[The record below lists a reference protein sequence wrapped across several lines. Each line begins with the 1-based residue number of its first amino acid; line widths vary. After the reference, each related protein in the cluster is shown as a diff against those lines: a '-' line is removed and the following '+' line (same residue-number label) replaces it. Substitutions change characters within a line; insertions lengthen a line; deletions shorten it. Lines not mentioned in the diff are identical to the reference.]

1 MYDSIPIALAYFAVA
16 FSLGIMARKAG
27 LTPFQ
32 GFLSSML
39 NHASAGEYAEF
50 TVIEAGAP
58 YIEMALVILI
68 TNARY
73 LLMSCAL
80 SQRFAPDAPLI
91 HRVLVG
97 FGITDE
103 IFGISIARPGNVNPF
118 YTYGAMALALPAW
131 SSATAIGI
139 VAGNILPASAVSALS
154 VALYGM
160 FLAIVIPPT
169 KKNKVLGGVVLIS
182 FVFSGLFTW
191 LPVTKTLSAS
201 MRTIILTIVIA
212 GAAAVLFPVKEI
224 KTMQHN
230 IYLYIMVSALVSF
243 AVRAVPL
250 TLIRK
255 KIENPFLKSFLF
267 YVPYVTLSVM
277 TFPAIVETTA
287 VPIAGVLAL
296 IAGIIAARKG
306 VSMFLVAVICCVIVF
321 AAEMLI

>member
-1 MYDSIPIALAYFAVA
+1 MSNKRAFSKGMYDSIPIALAYFAVA

-154 VALYGM
+154 IQWPVYMDSSYKNFVCKYENYNLDNCNRRSSRS
-160 FLAIVIPPT
+160 IVSSEGR
-169 KKNKVLGGVVLIS
+169 N
-182 FVFSGLFTW
+182 
-191 LPVTKTLSAS
+191 
-201 MRTIILTIVIA
+201 A
-212 GAAAVLFPVKEI
+212 G
-224 KTMQHN
+224 
-230 IYLYIMVSALVSF
+230 
-243 AVRAVPL
+243 R
-250 TLIRK
+250 R
-255 KIENPFLKSFLF
+255 
-267 YVPYVTLSVM
+267 
-277 TFPAIVETTA
+277 
-287 VPIAGVLAL
+287 
-296 IAGIIAARKG
+296 
-306 VSMFLVAVICCVIVF
+306 
-321 AAEMLI
+321 